1 MMMSTGTRAGNS
13 GLPADILEDGTNNQT
28 QQFEENIDT
37 FTPQCK
43 LLFPVNIFVNKF
55 KKTISI

>member
-1 MMMSTGTRAGNS
+1 MMMSTGARAGNS

-43 LLFPVNIFVNKF
+43 LLFQVNIFC
-55 KKTISI
+55 